1 MKILFKYLLKTKN
14 FYYKMLSTD
23 THYRNKPFLVICGC
37 TGTGK
42 TKLSIELAKWL
53 NDIGQKAEI
62 VNADAMQVKFNF

>member
-1 MKILFKYLLKTKN
+1 
-14 FYYKMLSTD
+14 MLSND
-23 THYRNKPFLVICGC
+23 NSYRNKPFIVICGC

-62 VNADAMQVKFNF
+62 VNADAMQVKFIIIFLKLQLFCCY